1 MPSGVAIDACI
12 LIEFLR
18 AKDKSKTM
26 YAKLARSAVP
36 LFISTIVLFEVRAG
50 LNAFN
55 QECLMGL
62 LRKITCLPFDVRT
75 AEIAAGLSKT
85 LRNNRIQVEI
95 SDLFIAATAI
105 AHGLPL
111 VTLNH
116 KHFER
121 IEGLILF
128 DGERSLVDA

>member
-1 MPSGVAIDACI
+1 MPSGVTVDACI

-26 YAKLARSAVP
+26 YAKLARNKIP
-36 LFISTIVLFEVRAG
+36 LFISTIVLFEVLAG
-50 LNAFN
+50 LNASN
-55 QECLMGL
+55 KKCLMEL
-62 LRKITCLPFDVRT
+62 LRKVVCLSFDVRI
-75 AEIAAGLSKT
+75 AEIAADLSRM
-85 LRNNRIQVEI
+85 LRKSRIQVVS
-95 SDLFIAATAI
+95 SDLFVAATAI

-111 VTLNH
+111 ATLNR

-128 DGERSLVDA
+128 DDERNQP

>member
-1 MPSGVAIDACI
+1 MPSGIAIDACV

-26 YAKLARSAVP
+26 YAKLARGVVP

-50 LNAFN
+50 LNAIN

-75 AEIAAGLSKT
+75 AEIAADLSRT
-85 LRNNRIQVEI
+85 LRNNRIQVES

-105 AHGLPL
+105 AHGVPL
-111 VTLNH
+111 ATLNQ

-121 IEGLILF
+121 IDELVLIDDPNAIL
-128 DGERSLVDA
+128 